1 MYDKGIDIMFAA
13 GVVGNDVMAEAKTC
27 TEGGEGVLVIEVD
40 VDQYDQA
47 LFLNGNS
54 IISPSAI
61 KCVNST
67 TYDMMG
73 AFANGEFP
81 GGNFNHGCKI
91 K

>member
-1 MYDKGIDIMFAA
+1 MYDKGIDIIFAD

-27 TEGGEGVLVIEVD
+27 TEGGEEVFVIEVD

-54 IISPSAI
+54 IISTSAI
-61 KCVNST
+61 KCVNNT

-81 GGNFNHGCKI
+81 G
-91 K
+91 